1 MKPNIASSCRICIFL
16 LVFFCVCGA
25 KTIAQETEET
35 TLLAY
40 LEALEKKHN
49 VRFSFVQKEIE
60 GISLKPLLKDGV
72 SIESILL
79 YLRENTPFHYNR
91 INDRYIT
98 ITFKEFND
106 SLCGRIIDFETQLPL
121 EGATIVFENNSFNT
135 TTNTEGFFYVPPQSK
150 NINFTVSYIGYTKVT
165 KNISDLSKKCPALL
179 MLPFVSALEPVLI
192 ENIFTKGIDKN
203 LDGSILL
210 STEHFGLL
218 PGQVENDVLQ
228 IAQALPGV
236 ESVDE
241 SISNINI
248 RGGTHDENLLLWDDI
263 KMYQSGHF
271 FGLISAF
278 NPDITKK
285 VTIYKNG
292 TNIRYGE
299 GVSGVLDMR
308 SKNTISS
315 KTEAGIGFN
324 LINGNGFLNLP
335 TSDKAS
341 IQVAARKSINHL
353 WESPVYSNYTRR
365 IFQDSEITNVEGS
378 QNNFTINANEVFSFY
393 DIGTKLLWN
402 FSEKDKMALNFL
414 AIDNSLDFTESI
426 ETTSQSK
433 TSELSQRSLLGGVS
447 WERKWNSD
455 VETSALVYGTHYLL
469 DAINRDIF
477 TTQEQIQQNEVLET
491 GVKLDADVLLS
502 ERLKFQTGYQFSEIG
517 IANTQDVNLPRF
529 RDYEKDVLRTHVVF
543 AGLNYLSKSQKTFLV
558 GGFRGS
564 YFTKFD
570 EILIEPRL
578 SLRQKIGNGFAVE
591 ILGEFKSQSTMQRI
605 DFESD
610 FLGIEKRRWVLADGE
625 NTPIIKSKQ
634 VSAGLVYNKHG
645 LFINAEGFYKIVED
659 INSANQGLNNQF
671 QFSKAIGNFTVKG
684 AEFVIN
690 KKTKA
695 TSIWAS
701 YMYSKNDYEFEAL
714 FPSTFPNNLDI
725 QHAATLAGS
734 YSWNALKIALGVNW
748 HSGKPY
754 TIPLKN
760 DETTMEGGVINI
772 QYDVP
777 NNERLP
783 DYFRTD
789 FSAEYLWKL
798 SPTIDAKINIA
809 LLNILNT
816 ESTINIRYALISDET
831 NTVSVNKV
839 EEFSLGITPN
849 FSFQVLF

>member
-1 MKPNIASSCRICIFL
+1 MPKLASSCRTLFIV
-16 LVFFCVCGA
+16 LVFCAFGT
-25 KTIAQETEET
+25 KTRAQDTEET
-35 TLLAY
+35 TLVVY
-40 LEALEKKHN
+40 LHNLETEYK
-49 VRFSFVQKEIE
+49 VRFSYVREEVE
-60 GISLKPLLKDGV
+60 GILLKPNSKDGT
-72 SIESILL
+72 SIESNLL
-79 YLRENTPFHYNR
+79 YLQEHTPFLYNR

-98 ITFKEFND
+98 ITSKDNKG
-106 SLCGRIIDFETQLPL
+106 LCGRIIDFETQLPL
-121 EGATIVFENNSFNT
+121 EGATIVSDNNSFNT
-135 TTNTEGFFYVPPQSK
+135 ISNAEGFFYIPAQNK
-150 NINFTVSYIGYTKVT
+150 NSAFTVSFVGYLKIK
-165 KNISDLSKKCPALL
+165 KNISDLATNCPAFL
-179 MLPFVSALEPVLI
+179 MLPSVSALETVLI

-210 STEHFGLL
+210 STQHFGLL

-241 SISNINI
+241 TISNINI
-248 RGGTHDENLLLWDDI
+248 RGGTHDENLFLWDDI

-278 NPDITKK
+278 NPDITNK
-285 VTIYKNG
+285 VTLYKNG

-324 LINGNGFLNLP
+324 LINGNGFLDVP
-335 TSDKAS
+335 ISGKAS

-353 WESPVYSNYTRR
+353 WESPVYENYTKR
-365 IFQDSEITNVEGS
+365 IFQDSEITNLENT
-378 QNNFTINANEVFSFY
+378 QNNIAINTDENFSFY
-393 DIGTKLLWN
+393 DFGTKLHWDI
-402 FSEKDKMALNFL
+402 SEKDKLRVNFL
-414 AIDNSLDFTESI
+414 TIDNSLDFTESL
-426 ETTSQSK
+426 ESNSQSK
-433 TSELSQRSLLGGVS
+433 NSELEQRSLLGGVS
-447 WERKWNSD
+447 WNRSWND
-455 VETSALVYGTHYLL
+455 TFETTTLIYGTYYLL
-469 DAINRDIF
+469 DAINKDIF

-491 GVKLDADVLLS
+491 GVKLDANVILS
-502 ERLKFQTGYQFSEIG
+502 GKLKLQTGYQFSETG

-529 RDYEKDVLRTHVVF
+529 RDYEKDVLRTHVLF
-543 AGLNYLSKSQKTFLV
+543 AGLNYGSDNQKTFV
-558 GGFRGS
+558 SAGFRGN
-564 YFTKFD
+564 YFTKFE

-578 SLRQKIGNGFAVE
+578 SLHQKFGNGFAVE
-591 ILGEFKSQSTMQRI
+591 VLGEFKSQSTTQRI

-610 FLGIEKRRWVLADGE
+610 FLGIEKRRWVLADGQ

-634 VSAGLVYNKHG
+634 ASAGLVYSKRG

-659 INSANQGLNNQF
+659 INSANQGLQNQF
-671 QFSKAIGNFTVKG
+671 QFTKAIGNYTVKG

-690 KKTKA
+690 KKTKSI
-695 TSIWAS
+695 SIWVS
-701 YMYSKNDYEFEAL
+701 YMYSKNHYEFENL
-714 FPSTFPNNLDI
+714 SPSTFPNNLDI
-725 QHAATLAGS
+725 QHSATLAGS
-734 YSWNALKIALGVNW
+734 YSWNALKIALGLNW

-760 DETTMEGGVINI
+760 AETIMEGGVTTI
-772 QYDVP
+772 QYDLP

-798 SPTIDAKINIA
+798 SATIDAKINLA
-809 LLNILNT
+809 LLNVLNT
-816 ESTINIRYALISDET
+816 ENTLNIRYTLITDE
-831 NTVSVNKV
+831 NNEVWVNKI
-839 EEFSLGITPN
+839 EEISLGIMPN